1 MVNKITAKFIEVRK
15 AKNMILKPL
24 YESLR
29 AKILVAEKSGNYEI
43 PLNDSVVL
51 SVIKKEIKERKET
64 KEFYKPGDE
73 MYESLMLQIAELMVY
88 MPQEMSVDE
97 VCAII
102 KKEAEAMISSGSL
115 NKGKLI
121 GMTIKQTGDRFDKS
135 KIGPLVDGVLKE
147 LGV

>member
-1 MVNKITAKFIEVRK
+1 MEKKITEKFIEARK
-15 AKNMILKPL
+15 NKNNLMKSL

-29 AKILVAEKSGNYEI
+29 AKILLAEKSGDYEV
-43 PLNDSVVL
+43 PLNDSVIL
-51 SVIKKEIKERKET
+51 NIIKKEIKERKET

-73 MYESLMLQIAELMVY
+73 MYEALMLQIAELMVY
-88 MPQEMSVDE
+88 MPQEMSADE

-102 KKEAEAMISSGSL
+102 KKEAETMISSGSL

-121 GMTIKQTGDRFDKS
+121 GVTIKQTGDRFDKS
-135 KIGPLVDGVLKE
+135 KIGPLVAEVLKE

>member
-1 MVNKITAKFIEVRK
+1 MVNKITAKFIEARK
-15 AKNMILKPL
+15 AKNMIMKSL

-29 AKILVAEKSGNYEI
+29 AKILIAEKSGDYEI

-51 SVIKKEIKERKET
+51 NIIKKEIKERKET

-73 MYESLMLQIAELMVY
+73 MYEILMLQIAELMIY
-88 MPQEMSVDE
+88 MPQEMSIEE
-97 VCAII
+97 VCTII
-102 KKEAEAMISSGSL
+102 KKEAEVMISSGSL

-121 GMTIKQTGDRFDKS
+121 GATIKQTGDRFDKS
-135 KIGPLVDGVLKE
+135 KIGLLVTEVLKE

>member
-1 MVNKITAKFIEVRK
+1 MVNKITAKFIEARK
-15 AKNMILKPL
+15 TKNVIMKSL

-29 AKILVAEKSGNYEI
+29 AKILIAEKSGNYEL

-51 SVIKKEIKERKET
+51 NIIKKEIKERKET
-64 KEFYKPGDE
+64 NEFYKPGDE
-73 MYESLMLQIAELMVY
+73 MYETLMLQIAELMVY
-88 MPQEMSVDE
+88 MPQEMSADE

-102 KKEAEAMISSGSL
+102 KKEAETMISSNSL

-121 GMTIKQTGDRFDKS
+121 GTTIKQIGDRFDKS
-135 KIGPLVDGVLKE
+135 KIGSLVTEVLKE

>member
-1 MVNKITAKFIEVRK
+1 MEKKITEKFIEARK
-15 AKNMILKPL
+15 SKNNLMKSL

-29 AKILVAEKSGNYEI
+29 AKILVAEKSGDYEV
-43 PLNDSVVL
+43 PLNNDVVL
-51 SVIKKEIKERKET
+51 NIIKKEIKERKET

-73 MYESLMLQIAELMVY
+73 MYENLTLQIAELMVY
-88 MPQEMSVDE
+88 MPQEMSADE

-102 KKEAEAMISSGSL
+102 KKEAETMISSNSL

-121 GMTIKQTGDRFDKS
+121 GATIKQTGDRFDKS
-135 KIGPLVDGVLKE
+135 KIGPLVTEVLKE

>member
-51 SVIKKEIKERKET
+51 SIIKKEIKERKET

-88 MPQEMSVDE
+88 MPQEMSADE

-102 KKEAEAMISSGSL
+102 KKEAEAMVSSGSL

-135 KIGPLVDGVLKE
+135 KVGQLVAEVLKE

>member
-1 MVNKITAKFIEVRK
+1 MKS
-15 AKNMILKPL
+15 L

-29 AKILVAEKSGNYEI
+29 AKILVAEKSGDYEV
-43 PLNDSVVL
+43 PLSDSVVL
-51 SVIKKEIKERKET
+51 NIIKREIKERKET

-73 MYESLMLQIAELMVY
+73 MYENLTLQIAELMVY
-88 MPQEMSVDE
+88 MPQEMSADE

-102 KKEAEAMISSGSL
+102 KKDAETMISSNSL

-135 KIGPLVDGVLKE
+135 KIGPLVTEVLKE

>member
-1 MVNKITAKFIEVRK
+1 MEKKITEKFIEARK
-15 AKNMILKPL
+15 NKNNLMKSL

-29 AKILVAEKSGNYEI
+29 AKILVAEKSGDYEV
-43 PLNDSVVL
+43 PLSDSVVL
-51 SVIKKEIKERKET
+51 NIIKREIKERKET

-73 MYESLMLQIAELMVY
+73 MYENLTLQIAELMVY
-88 MPQEMSVDE
+88 MPQEMSADE

-102 KKEAEAMISSGSL
+102 KKEAETMISSNSL

-135 KIGPLVDGVLKE
+135 KIGPLVTEVLKE

>member
-1 MVNKITAKFIEVRK
+1 MVNKITEKFIEARK
-15 AKNMILKPL
+15 TKNVIMKSL

-29 AKILVAEKSGNYEI
+29 AKILIAEKSGNYEL

-51 SVIKKEIKERKET
+51 NIIKKEIKERKET

-73 MYESLMLQIAELMVY
+73 MYEILMLQIAELMVY
-88 MPQEMSVDE
+88 MPQEISVDE

-102 KKEAEAMISSGSL
+102 KKEAETMISSNSL

-121 GMTIKQTGDRFDKS
+121 GTTIKQIGDRFDKS
-135 KIGPLVDGVLKE
+135 KIGLLVTEVLKE